1 MWPSRCGRR
10 EAIAVKTLE
19 PLATYI
25 LQRAARA
32 ERTAELHPNIL
43 SANFEVGAAEVQQLL
58 VRLDSGGLVEVS
70 KWDDE
75 GHAERR
81 LRDFPS
87 PSEFFASVCDAG
99 FVRVRLQ
106 GKGKQAL
113 EARNAAQS
121 PPDAFIRS
129 VSA

>member
-1 MWPSRCGRR
+1 MN
-10 EAIAVKTLE
+10 TLE
-19 PLATYI
+19 TLATYI
-25 LQRAARA
+25 LQRAARG

-43 SANFEVGAAEVQQLL
+43 SANFEVGAGEVQQLL

-75 GHAERR
+75 EHTERR
-81 LRDFPS
+81 LRDFPN
-87 PSEFFASVCDAG
+87 PSAFFASVCDAG
-99 FVRVRLQ
+99 FVRVRLH

-113 EARNAAQS
+113 EARKAAQ
-121 PPDAFIRS
+121 PPQDAFIRS